1 MISVIV
7 PTRDS
12 GEALAGLLASLVPA
26 AVDGLVRDV
35 VVADAGSTD
44 ATAALCED
52 AGATLVYGTIAA
64 AVAVARGD
72 WLLIAPPEMRFP
84 PRWIETLA
92 DHVGR
97 EREPALLMPPLKP
110 GWLASRKRLSAA
122 ALLVRATTFHGA
134 PGDLADLRRR
144 FGRGAVRL
152 D

>member
-7 PTRDS
+7 PPRES

-26 AVDGLVRDV
+26 AVDGLVREV
-35 VVADAGSTD
+35 VIADAGSTD
-44 ATAALCED
+44 STAALCED
-52 AGATLVYGTIAA
+52 AGATLIYGSIAA

-72 WLLIAPPEMRFP
+72 WLLIAAPEMRLP

-92 DHVGR
+92 DHVAR
-97 EREPALLMPPLKP
+97 AREPALLLPPLRS
-110 GWLASRKRLSAA
+110 GWLASRKRASEAA
-122 ALLVRATTFHGA
+122 RLVRTTTFHGA
-134 PGDLADLRRR
+134 PGDLAALRRR